1 MKVNRIKAPCTI
13 VLAVINIIVFFVL
26 TSQGMT
32 EDGGFMLEHG
42 AMYVPDVVDRGEYY
56 RLFTSMFM
64 HFGFEDRKS
73 VV

>member
-64 HFGFEDRKS
+64 HFGF
-73 VV
+73 